1 MKHCL
6 FILLFLLFCT
16 EGTAFGRFTP
26 DFSFTDLDGK
36 TYSSVNLKDTPVV
49 LYVGSTL

>member
-26 DFSFTDLDGK
+26 DFIFTDLDGK
-36 TYSSVNLKDTPVV
+36 IYSSTSLQNTPVV